1 MCVYPGIQCMH
12 GCTYVWDA
20 HVCMYVYPDAH
31 LLKEFIDAIDA
42 LDRSR
47 AAADA
52 SPTIRA
58 AAGAHSLLR

>member
-1 MCVYPGIQCMH
+1 
-12 GCTYVWDA
+12 
-20 HVCMYVYPDAH
+20 MYVYPDAH

-42 LDRSR
+42 LDRTR

-52 SPTIRA
+52 SPAIRA